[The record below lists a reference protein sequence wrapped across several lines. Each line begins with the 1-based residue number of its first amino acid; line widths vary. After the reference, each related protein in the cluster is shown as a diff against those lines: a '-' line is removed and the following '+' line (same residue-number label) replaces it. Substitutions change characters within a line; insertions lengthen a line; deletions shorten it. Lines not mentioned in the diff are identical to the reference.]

1 MFGGGDETIEVDV
14 TDSVSDK
21 IDASSAVFL
30 IGKGELKEV
39 LQNDIQE
46 IMR

>member
-1 MFGGGDETIEVDV
+1 MFGGGDETIEIDA
-14 TDSVSDK
+14 TDSVGDK